1 MVLVCYADDTPLPGV
16 CDRSGPRYPTAKPVN
31 SASSL
36 VHRVDAMRVFHSHC
50 DVNTSNRAPPP
61 FMNAPRSVVRALL
74 IFLLWGFHKNKAK
87 KFGTDAKTTQN
98 KLSFCVGVS
107 FTAPRLAVGFI
118 LSAENHSSSH
128 GDTSN
133 VVNF

>member
-61 FMNAPRSVVRALL
+61 FMNAPRSVVGAML
-74 IFLLWGFHKNKAK
+74 IFLLWGFHKNKAQ
-87 KFGTDAKTTQN
+87 KFGTGAEKTHN
-98 KLSFCVGVS
+98 DLNFKVAGF

-133 VVNF
+133 LVNF